1 MVNTTRFLA
10 KRLGQGVFVVWGVIT
25 VTFLLRGL
33 SPTNPARL
41 AASPDAPAER
51 VEAIAEE
58 LGLNAPVYQQY
69 LNYLASVAQGDL
81 GYSYITS
88 TPVAPQISVRMA
100 ATVELA
106 VAGILFALV
115 LSVPLGVVSAT
126 RRNEP
131 PDYAA
136 NLGSLVG
143 VSTPNFWL
151 AIMLVL
157 LLSVQFG
164 VLPTSGRPVGFL
176 AAVGALVALDVD
188 PLVTWVVHMILPT
201 VALGTYLMALMTR
214 LTRSGMIEELG
225 KPYVETNRAKGLPEL
240 LNRYKHALRN
250 SLAPVVTVVGLQLG
264 RLIGGS
270 VVIES
275 VFAWPGIGSRFIRAV
290 NTADWPVI
298 QGTLIVV
305 GVAYVVVNI
314 GVDAVYAQLD
324 PRVVMD

>member
-1 MVNTTRFLA
+1 MVNATRFLA
-10 KRLGQGVFVVWGVIT
+10 KRLGQGIFVVWGVIT
-25 VTFLLRGL
+25 AVFVLRGL

-41 AASPDAPAER
+41 AASPDAPVER

-58 LGLNAPVYQQY
+58 LGLNAPIYVQY
-69 LNYLASVAQGDL
+69 GNYVLGVAQGDL
-81 GYSYITS
+81 GYSYITN
-88 TPVAPQISVRMA
+88 TPVAPQIFNKMA
-100 ATVELA
+100 ATMELA
-106 VAGILFALV
+106 VAGIVFALA
-115 LSVPLGVVSAT
+115 LSVPLGVLSAT

-136 NLGSLVG
+136 NLSSLVG

-157 LLSVQFG
+157 LLSVQFN

-176 AAVGALVALDVD
+176 AAVGALAAANVD
-188 PLVTWVVHMILPT
+188 PILTWGIHMVLPT

-225 KPYVETNRAKGLPEL
+225 KPYVQTNRAKGLPEV

-275 VFAWPGIGSRFIRAV
+275 VFAWPGVGSLFIRAV
-290 NTADWPVI
+290 NTADWPII

-305 GVAYVVVNI
+305 GIAYVLVNI
-314 GVDAVYAQLD
+314 GVDVVYAQLD
-324 PRVVMD
+324 PRVVVG

>member
-1 MVNTTRFLA
+1 MANVTRFLA

-25 VTFLLRGL
+25 AVFALRAL

-41 AASPDAPAER
+41 AASPDAPVER
-51 VEAIAEE
+51 VEAIANE
-58 LGLNAPVYQQY
+58 LGLNAPIYQQY
-69 LNYLASVAQGDL
+69 VNYVIGVAQGDL

-88 TPVAPQISVRMA
+88 TPVAPQIWVRMA
-100 ATVELA
+100 ATMELA
-106 VAGILFALV
+106 VFGILFALV
-115 LSVPLGVVSAT
+115 LSIPLGVMSST
-126 RRNEP
+126 RRNEL
-131 PDYAA
+131 PDYVA
-136 NLGSLVG
+136 NLSSLVG

-151 AIMLVL
+151 GIMLVL
-157 LLSVQFG
+157 LLSVQYN

-176 AAVGALVALDVD
+176 SAVGSLLALNVD
-188 PLVTWVVHMILPT
+188 PLLSWAIHMILPT

-225 KPYVETNRAKGLPEL
+225 KPYVKTNQAKGLPDV

-275 VFAWPGIGSRFIRAV
+275 VFAWPGIGSLFIRAV
-290 NTADWPVI
+290 NTADWPII
-298 QGTLIVV
+298 QGVLIVV
-305 GVAYVVVNI
+305 GIAYVIVNI
-314 GVDAVYAQLD
+314 GVDVVYAQLD
-324 PRVVMD
+324 PRVGVS

>member
-25 VTFLLRGL
+25 ATFFLRAL

-51 VEAIAEE
+51 VAAIAEE
-58 LGLNAPVYQQY
+58 LGLNAPIYQQY
-69 LNYLASVAQGDL
+69 VNYLASVAQGDL
-81 GYSYITS
+81 GYSYITN
-88 TPVAPQISVRMA
+88 TAVTPQITVRMA
-100 ATVELA
+100 ATIELA
-106 VAGILFALV
+106 VCGILFALV
-115 LSVPLGVVSAT
+115 LSIPLGVLSAT

-136 NLGSLVG
+136 NLASLVG

-157 LLSVQFG
+157 LLSVQYN

-176 AAVGALVALDVD
+176 SAAGALLALNVD
-188 PLVTWVVHMILPT
+188 PILTWGIHMVLPT

-225 KPYVETNRAKGLPEL
+225 KPYVQTNRAKGLPEV

-275 VFAWPGIGSRFIRAV
+275 VFAWPGIGARFIRAIT
-290 NTADWPVI
+290 TADWPMI

-305 GVAYVVVNI
+305 GLAYVVVNI
-314 GVDAVYAQLD
+314 GVDAVYTQLD
-324 PRVVMD
+324 PRVAMD